1 MSEICI
7 LLVEDDAMQRR
18 QMARVLK
25 SEGYRVSECS
35 SGDEALRLLD
45 EVEVTLVLTDMRI
58 PGKDGIFL
66 LKHIRRKHADIR
78 VIIMTGDPHEV
89 FDPQPDALLLKP
101 FTGRQLK
108 ELARRLIKQEE

>member
-1 MSEICI
+1 MGEICV

-35 SGDEALRLLD
+35 SGDEALQVLN

-66 LKHIRRKHADIR
+66 LKHIRRKHKNIR

-89 FDPQPDALLLKP
+89 FDPQPDALLFKP
-101 FTGRQLK
+101 FSGRQLK
-108 ELARRLIKQEE
+108 EVARRLIEQEK